1 MAHPPLKQKYGAE
14 SRRAGMHKWITDLN
28 RLYRDSRPLHQIDPA
43 SLEWSDWSNGAASVV
58 SLSRERARISAPM
71 PIVCHL
77 TPLVRRNYRSGAPS
91 GGTWRE
97 LLNSDAEYDG
107 GGVDNLG
114 EVASP
119 SVSCHGRRYRLYLAL
134 PLPILFLGLHNPSA
148 QQSTESELGG
158 GRR

>member
-1 MAHPPLKQKYGAE
+1 MAHPPLNQPYGAE
-14 SRRAGMHKWITDLN
+14 WRRAGMHKWITDLN
-28 RLYRDSRPLHQIDPA
+28 RLDRDSRPLHQIDPA
-43 SLEWSDWSNGAASVV
+43 GFEWSDWSDGAASVV
-58 SLSRERARISAPM
+58 SLSRKGARSAPM

-114 EVASP
+114 EASA
-119 SVSCHGRRYRLYLAL
+119 SVSCHGRRHRLYVAL
-134 PLPILFLGLHNPSA
+134 PLSILFLGLHNPSA

-158 GRR
+158 GCR